1 MSRNG
6 RTTMKSTLAQMR
18 VEANLTLK
26 DVEDLTGIPIGTL
39 GGWETGRV
47 RSLESGNGGR
57 STYEYKINDYCTLFD
72 ISREDL
78 DMYLNQAYL
87 LKNSNTTSN
96 VFVLKKPERFG
107 RIHKKNGEIIE
118 VIKPAP
124 AKLEINKENKSE
136 NRKERKKMETCINI
150 TKDELMQLIKKAGFK
165 TLSDASKFC
174 GVGGN
179 YLSMSIYNGRVN
191 SNVYKKLS
199 DRARELRGIAPETH
213 FDPNAKLEITE
224 KGRAAIAKPE
234 TKIVENDHTDLL
246 KRLYG
251 TISYEDFMEIVNITN
266 GIV

>member
-18 VEANLTLK
+18 VAANLTLK

-47 RSLESGNGGR
+47 RSLDSGNGGR

-72 ISREDL
+72 ISREEL
-78 DMYLNQAYL
+78 DTYLNQAYL
-87 LKNSNTTSN
+87 LKNNKTTSN
-96 VFVLKKPERFG
+96 VFVLKKPERLG

-118 VIKPAP
+118 VMKPAP
-124 AKLEINKENKSE
+124 ATIEIKKENKSE
-136 NRKERKKMETCINI
+136 NRKERKKMEVCVNI
-150 TKDELMQLIKKAGFK
+150 TKDEIMRLIKAAGFK
-165 TLSDASKFC
+165 TLSEASKFC

-179 YLSMSIYNGRVN
+179 YLSMSIYNGRIN
-191 SNVYKKLS
+191 SKIYNKLLNRS
-199 DRARELRGIAPETH
+199 RAYAPESH
-213 FDPNAKLEITE
+213 FDLDAKLEITE
-224 KGRAAIAKPE
+224 KGRAEISKPE
-234 TKIVENDHTDLL
+234 TKIVEKDHTDLL

-251 TISYEDFMEIVNITN
+251 TISYEDFMELVNIMN

>member
-6 RTTMKSTLAQMR
+6 RTTIKSALAQMR
-18 VEANLTLK
+18 VAANLTLK
-26 DVEDLTGIPIGTL
+26 DVEDLTGIPIGTI

-78 DMYLNQAYL
+78 NMYLNQAYL
-87 LKNSNTTSN
+87 LKNNATTSN
-96 VFVLKKPERFG
+96 VFVLKKPERLG

-118 VIKPAP
+118 VMKPAP
-124 AKLEINKENKSE
+124 VTVEIKKENKNE

-150 TKDELMQLIKKAGFK
+150 TKAELMLLIEKAGFK
-165 TLSDASKFC
+165 TLSEASKFC

-179 YLSMSIYNGRVN
+179 YLSMSIYNGRIN
-191 SNVYKKLS
+191 SNIYKKLS

-213 FDPNAKLEITE
+213 FDPDAKLEITE
-224 KGRAAIAKPE
+224 KGRAEISKSE
-234 TKIVENDHTDLL
+234 TKIAEKDHTDLL

>member
-6 RTTMKSTLAQMR
+6 RTTMKSALAQMR
-18 VEANLTLK
+18 VEAKLTLK

-72 ISREDL
+72 ISREEL
-78 DMYLNQAYL
+78 DTYLNQAYL
-87 LKNSNTTSN
+87 LKNNNTTSN
-96 VFVLKKPERFG
+96 VFVLKKPERLG

-118 VIKPAP
+118 VMKPAP
-124 AKLEINKENKSE
+124 VKLEIKKENKSE
-136 NRKERKKMETCINI
+136 NRKERKKMETCVNI
-150 TKDELMQLIKKAGFK
+150 SKNDIMWIIKEAGFK
-165 TLSDASKFC
+165 TLSEASKFC

-179 YLSMSIYNGRVN
+179 YLSMSIYNGRIN
-191 SNVYKKLS
+191 STVYKKLL
-199 DRARELRGIAPETH
+199 DRAKELNRIVPDTH

-224 KGRAAIAKPE
+224 KGRAEIAKPE
-234 TKIVENDHTDLL
+234 TKIVEKDHTDLL

-251 TISYEDFMEIVNITN
+251 TISYEDFMEIVNIMN